1 MFNRLINPKS
11 YRDWMGLTS
20 WIETL
25 RRVVS
30 KLHPQI
36 QLLSLNIP
44 SMEIPDGMAV
54 DASMLV
60 ELVEQLGLADMEE
73 GTLAPYR

>member
-1 MFNRLINPKS
+1 
-11 YRDWMGLTS
+11 MGLTS

-30 KLHPQI
+30 KLHLQI
-36 QLLSLNIP
+36 QPPSLNITN
-44 SMEIPDGMAV
+44 MEIPDGMAV
-54 DASMLV
+54 DAPMPV

>member
-1 MFNRLINPKS
+1 MFNRLINPKIS
-11 YRDWMGLTS
+11 DWMGLTS

-30 KLHPQI
+30 KLHVQI
-36 QLLSLNIP
+36 QPPFLNIIN
-44 SMEIPDGMAV
+44 MEIPDGMTV
-54 DASMLV
+54 DAPMPV